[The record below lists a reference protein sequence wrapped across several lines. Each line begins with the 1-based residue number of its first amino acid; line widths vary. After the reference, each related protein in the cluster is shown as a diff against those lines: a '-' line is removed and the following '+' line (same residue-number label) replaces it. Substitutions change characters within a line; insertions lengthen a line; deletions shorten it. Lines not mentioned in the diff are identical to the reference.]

1 MSGLRSLDPGRS
13 KPGEDGRNNLP
24 DIGQALRSRTV
35 RTVPKVCGAVMNA
48 SVEALPV
55 SHRAHP
61 APVPAPEVVVR
72 EGILDMPGDVTLHHG
87 GRLSGIRIAWR
98 LAGPANAPVV
108 CALGGISAN
117 RRVFVT
123 EDPRQGWW
131 SEIVGPGRPLDA
143 NRFRV
148 LSFDYL
154 GGSGETTGPVTEAAS
169 ETAARLPGAGLAI
182 VPPAKAAGS
191 LADGVRPASTFPNIS
206 TYDQA
211 ELLVRLL
218 NNLGVKS
225 LRAAVGGSYGGMVA
239 LAFGERYPER
249 VSELIVIG
257 AADRTHPMATAWRSV
272 QRRIL
277 RFALECGRPKD
288 GLQLARALAM
298 STYRS
303 AEEFEARF
311 DDAPVR
317 DGARFL
323 FPVEQYLFARGTDFA
338 DRHKPEAILCLSESI
353 DLHHVDATR
362 IFVPTTIVAVREDQL
377 VPLADLR
384 GLAARLP
391 LAKLHE
397 ISSIYGHD
405 AFLKESDQL
414 RGIFTAALGGAA

>member
-1 MSGLRSLDPGRS
+1 
-13 KPGEDGRNNLP
+13 
-24 DIGQALRSRTV
+24 
-35 RTVPKVCGAVMNA
+35 MNA

-55 SHRAHP
+55 AHRAQP
-61 APVPAPEVVVR
+61 ASVPAPEMVVR
-72 EGILDMPGDVTLHHG
+72 EGILEVPGEVALYHG
-87 GRLSGIRIAWR
+87 GRLTGIRVAWR
-98 LAGPANAPVV
+98 LVGPANAPVV

-117 RRVFVT
+117 RRVF
-123 EDPRQGWW
+123 DPEEPRKGWW
-131 SEIVGPGRPLDA
+131 SEVVGPGQPLDA
-143 NRFRV
+143 DRFRV

-154 GGSGETTGPVTEAAS
+154 GGSAETTGPAVS
-169 ETAARLPGAGLAI
+169 
-182 VPPAKAAGS
+182 S
-191 LADGVRPASTFPNIS
+191 QFPNIS

-218 NNLGVKS
+218 NNLGLKS
-225 LRAAVGGSYGGMVA
+225 LRAIVGGSYGGMVA

-249 VSELIVIG
+249 VSRLVVIG

-272 QRRIL
+272 QRQIL
-277 RFALECGRPKD
+277 RFAVECGRPKD

-311 DDAPVR
+311 NGAPTR
-317 DGARFL
+317 DGERFT
-323 FPVEQYLFARGTDFA
+323 FPVERYLNARGSDFA
-338 DRHKPEAILCLSESI
+338 ERHRPESILCLSESI

-362 IFVPTTIVAVREDQL
+362 IFVPTTIVAIREDQL
-377 VPLADLR
+377 VPLTDLR

-391 LAKLHE
+391 VARLHE

-414 RGIFTAALGGAA
+414 RAIFAAALGGAA

>member
-1 MSGLRSLDPGRS
+1 
-13 KPGEDGRNNLP
+13 
-24 DIGQALRSRTV
+24 
-35 RTVPKVCGAVMNA
+35 MNA

-55 SHRAHP
+55 AHRAHL
-61 APVPAPEVVVR
+61 APVPAPEMVVR
-72 EGILDMPGDVTLHHG
+72 EGVLDVPGEVSLYHG

-117 RRVFVT
+117 RRVF
-123 EDPRQGWW
+123 DQDNPKQGWW
-131 SEIVGPGRPLDA
+131 SEVVGPGQALDA
-143 NRFRV
+143 ERFRV

-154 GGSGETTGPVTEAAS
+154 GGSAETTGPGHT
-169 ETAARLPGAGLAI
+169 
-182 VPPAKAAGS
+182 AGS
-191 LADGVRPASTFPNIS
+191 AFPNIS

-218 NNLGVKS
+218 NNLGLKS
-225 LRAAVGGSYGGMVA
+225 LRAIVGGSYGGMVA

-249 VSELIVIG
+249 VSRLVVIG

-272 QRRIL
+272 QRQVL

-298 STYRS
+298 ATYRS
-303 AEEFEARF
+303 AEEFAARF
-311 DDAPVR
+311 DGAP
-317 DGARFL
+317 ARNGERFA

-338 DRHKPEAILCLSESI
+338 ERHHPEAILCLSESI

-362 IFVPTTIVAVREDQL
+362 IFVPTTIIAIREDQL
-377 VPLADLR
+377 VPLTDLR

-391 LAKLHE
+391 VAKLHE

-414 RGIFTAALGGAA
+414 RGIFAVALGGAA

>member
-1 MSGLRSLDPGRS
+1 
-13 KPGEDGRNNLP
+13 
-24 DIGQALRSRTV
+24 
-35 RTVPKVCGAVMNA
+35 MNA

-55 SHRAHP
+55 AHRAHL
-61 APVPAPEVVVR
+61 APVPAPEMVVR
-72 EGILDMPGDVTLHHG
+72 EGVLDVPGEVSLYHG
-87 GRLSGIRIAWR
+87 GRLSGIRVAWR

-117 RRVFVT
+117 RRVFDQ
-123 EDPRQGWW
+123 ENPKQGWW
-131 SEIVGPGRPLDA
+131 SEVVGPGQALDA
-143 NRFRV
+143 ERFRV

-154 GGSGETTGPVTEAAS
+154 GGSAETTGPGRIGLAAVD
-169 ETAARLPGAGLAI
+169 GAGSA
-182 VPPAKAAGS
+182 
-191 LADGVRPASTFPNIS
+191 FPNIS

-218 NNLGVKS
+218 NNLGLKS
-225 LRAAVGGSYGGMVA
+225 LRAIVGGSYGGMVA

-249 VSELIVIG
+249 VSRLVVIG

-272 QRRIL
+272 QRKIL
-277 RFALECGRPKD
+277 RFAVDCGRPKD

-311 DDAPVR
+311 DAAPTR
-317 DGARFL
+317 DGERFA

-338 DRHKPEAILCLSESI
+338 ERNHPEAILCLSESI

-362 IFVPTTIVAVREDQL
+362 VFVPTTIIAIREDQL
-377 VPLADLR
+377 VPLTDLR

-391 LAKLHE
+391 VAKLHE

-414 RGIFTAALGGAA
+414 RGIFAVALGGVA

>member
-1 MSGLRSLDPGRS
+1 
-13 KPGEDGRNNLP
+13 
-24 DIGQALRSRTV
+24 
-35 RTVPKVCGAVMNA
+35 MNA
-48 SVEALPV
+48 SVEALTV
-55 SHRAHP
+55 AHRAHL
-61 APVPAPEVVVR
+61 APVPAPEMVVR
-72 EGILDMPGDVTLHHG
+72 EGILDVPGEVSLYHG
-87 GRLSGIRIAWR
+87 GRLGGIRIAWR

-117 RRVFVT
+117 RRVFDQ
-123 EDPRQGWW
+123 ENPKQGWW
-131 SEIVGPGRPLDA
+131 SEVVGSGQALDA
-143 NRFRV
+143 DRFRV

-154 GGSGETTGPVTEAAS
+154 GGSAETTGPDG
-169 ETAARLPGAGLAI
+169 GAGSA
-182 VPPAKAAGS
+182 
-191 LADGVRPASTFPNIS
+191 FPNIS

-218 NNLGVKS
+218 NNLGLKS
-225 LRAAVGGSYGGMVA
+225 LRAIVGGSYGGMVA

-249 VSELIVIG
+249 VSRLVVIG

-272 QRRIL
+272 QRKIL
-277 RFALECGRPKD
+277 RFAVDCGRPKD

-311 DDAPVR
+311 DAAPTR
-317 DGARFL
+317 DGERFA

-338 DRHKPEAILCLSESI
+338 ERNHPEAILCLSESI

-362 IFVPTTIVAVREDQL
+362 VFVPTTIIAIREDQL
-377 VPLADLR
+377 VPLTDLR

-391 LAKLHE
+391 VAKLHE

-414 RGIFTAALGGAA
+414 RGIFAVALGGVA

>member
-1 MSGLRSLDPGRS
+1 
-13 KPGEDGRNNLP
+13 
-24 DIGQALRSRTV
+24 
-35 RTVPKVCGAVMNA
+35 MNA
-48 SVEALPV
+48 SVEAVSTQRAP
-55 SHRAHP
+55 SHRANV
-61 APVPAPEVVVR
+61 APVVAVPEAVVR
-72 EGILDMPGDVTLHHG
+72 EGILEVPGDVSLHHG
-87 GRLSGIRIAWR
+87 GRLAGIQIAWR

-123 EDPRQGWW
+123 EEPRQGWW
-131 SEIVGPGRPLDA
+131 SEVVGPGQALDA
-143 NRFRV
+143 ERFRV

-154 GGSGETTGPVTEAAS
+154 GGSAETTGPAGAGADDLAAS
-169 ETAARLPGAGLAI
+169 P
-182 VPPAKAAGS
+182 
-191 LADGVRPASTFPNIS
+191 FPNIS

-218 NNLGVKS
+218 NNLGLKS
-225 LRAAVGGSYGGMVA
+225 LRAIVGGSYGGMVA

-249 VSELIVIG
+249 VSQLVVIG

-277 RFALECGRPKD
+277 RFAVDCGRPRD

-303 AEEFEARF
+303 PEEFEARF
-311 DDAPVR
+311 DNPP
-317 DGARFL
+317 AREGDRFV
-323 FPVEQYLFARGTDFA
+323 FPVERYLFARGSDFA
-338 DRHKPEAILCLSESI
+338 DRHSAAAILCLSESI
-353 DLHHVDATR
+353 DLHQVDATR
-362 IFVPTTIVAVREDQL
+362 IFVPTTVVAIREDQL
-377 VPLADLR
+377 VPLSDLR

-391 LAKLHE
+391 KAKLFE

-414 RGIFTAALGGAA
+414 RGIFAAALGGAA

>member
-1 MSGLRSLDPGRS
+1 MSASL
-13 KPGEDGRNNLP
+13 E
-24 DIGQALRSRTV
+24 I
-35 RTVPKVCGAVMNA
+35 VPT
-48 SVEALPV
+48 
-55 SHRAHP
+55 SHRAHL
-61 APVPAPEVVVR
+61 APVSVPEWVAR
-72 EGILDMPGDVTLHHG
+72 EGMLDVPGEVSLYHG

-98 LAGPANAPVV
+98 LVGPANAPVV

-117 RRVFVT
+117 RRVFDA
-123 EDPRQGWW
+123 EEPREGWW
-131 SEIVGPGRPLDA
+131 SEVVGSGRALDA
-143 NRFRV
+143 DRFRV

-154 GGSGETTGPVTEAAS
+154 GGSAETTGPG
-169 ETAARLPGAGLAI
+169 TAA
-182 VPPAKAAGS
+182 
-191 LADGVRPASTFPNIS
+191 FPNIS

-218 NNLGVKS
+218 NNLGLKS
-225 LRAAVGGSYGGMVA
+225 LRAIVGGSYGGMVA

-249 VSELIVIG
+249 VSQLIVIG

-272 QRRIL
+272 QRRML
-277 RFALECGRPKD
+277 RFAVDCGRPKE

-303 AEEFEARF
+303 SEEFEARF
-311 DDAPVR
+311 DSAPAR
-317 DGARFL
+317 DGERYV
-323 FPVEQYLFARGTDFA
+323 FPVEQYLFARGSDFA
-338 DRHKPEAILCLSESI
+338 DRHNAEAILCLSESI
-353 DLHHVDATR
+353 DLHRVEASR

-391 LAKLHE
+391 VVKLHE

-414 RGIFTAALGGAA
+414 RGIFSAALGGAA

>member
-1 MSGLRSLDPGRS
+1 
-13 KPGEDGRNNLP
+13 
-24 DIGQALRSRTV
+24 
-35 RTVPKVCGAVMNA
+35 MNA

-55 SHRAHP
+55 SHRAQLL
-61 APVPAPEVVVR
+61 PVAAPERVVR
-72 EGILDMPGDVTLHHG
+72 EGILDVPGQVSLFHG

-98 LAGPANAPVV
+98 IVGPANAPVV

-123 EDPRQGWW
+123 EDSRQGWW
-131 SEIVGPGRPLDA
+131 SEVVGPGGALDA
-143 NRFRV
+143 DRFRV

-154 GGSGETTGPVTEAAS
+154 GGSADTTGP
-169 ETAARLPGAGLAI
+169 
-182 VPPAKAAGS
+182 AAGACGEPT
-191 LADGVRPASTFPNIS
+191 LAPFPNIS

-218 NNLGVKS
+218 NNLGLKS
-225 LRAAVGGSYGGMVA
+225 LRAIVGGSYGGMVA

-249 VSELIVIG
+249 VSRLIVIG
-257 AADRTHPMATAWRSV
+257 AADKPHPMATAWRSV

-277 RFALECGRPKD
+277 RFAVECGRPKE

-311 DDAPVR
+311 DGVPSR
-317 DGARFL
+317 DGERFA
-323 FPVEQYLFARGTDFA
+323 FPVEQYLFARGVDFA
-338 DRHKPEAILCLSESI
+338 ERHKPEAILCLSESI
-353 DLHHVDATR
+353 DLHRVDATR
-362 IFVPTTIVAVREDQL
+362 IFVPTTIVAIREDQL
-377 VPLADLR
+377 VPLTDLR

-391 LAKLHE
+391 VARLHE

-414 RGIFTAALGGAA
+414 RGIFAAALGGAA

>member
-1 MSGLRSLDPGRS
+1 
-13 KPGEDGRNNLP
+13 
-24 DIGQALRSRTV
+24 
-35 RTVPKVCGAVMNA
+35 MNA
-48 SVEALPV
+48 SVEALHV

-61 APVPAPEVVVR
+61 APVPAPEMVVR
-72 EGILDMPGDVTLHHG
+72 EGILDVPGDVSLHHG

-117 RRVFVT
+117 RRVFVP

-131 SEIVGPGRPLDA
+131 SEIVGPGGALDVD
-143 NRFRV
+143 RFRV

-154 GGSGETTGPVTEAAS
+154 GGSGETTGPVTAAAAS
-169 ETAARLPGAGLAI
+169 ETAPGPTVVPLAR
-182 VPPAKAAGS
+182 AAGS
-191 LADGVRPASTFPNIS
+191 LANEARPATPFPNIS

-225 LRAAVGGSYGGMVA
+225 LRAVVGGSYGGMVA

-249 VSELIVIG
+249 VSQLIVIG

-277 RFALECGRPKD
+277 RFALDCGRPKD

-317 DGARFL
+317 DGGRFL

-338 DRHKPEAILCLSESI
+338 DRHKPEAVLCLSESI

-391 LAKLHE
+391 VAKLHE

>member
-1 MSGLRSLDPGRS
+1 
-13 KPGEDGRNNLP
+13 
-24 DIGQALRSRTV
+24 
-35 RTVPKVCGAVMNA
+35 MNA
-48 SVEALPV
+48 SVEALTV
-55 SHRAHP
+55 AHRAHL
-61 APVPAPEVVVR
+61 APVPAPEMVVR
-72 EGILDMPGDVTLHHG
+72 EGILDVPGEVSLYHG
-87 GRLSGIRIAWR
+87 GRLSGIRVAWR

-117 RRVFVT
+117 RRVFDQ
-123 EDPRQGWW
+123 ENPKQGWW
-131 SEIVGPGRPLDA
+131 SEVVGPGQALDVEH
-143 NRFRV
+143 FRV

-154 GGSGETTGPVTEAAS
+154 GGSAETTGPRRV
-169 ETAARLPGAGLAI
+169 GLAA
-182 VPPAKAAGS
+182 VSTDAAGS
-191 LADGVRPASTFPNIS
+191 RAANDSAQEAVSAPVADTSASSFPNIS

-218 NNLGVKS
+218 NNLGLKS
-225 LRAAVGGSYGGMVA
+225 LRAIVGGSYGGMVA

-249 VSELIVIG
+249 VSRLVVIG

-272 QRRIL
+272 QRQIL
-277 RFALECGRPKD
+277 RFAVDCGRPKD

-311 DDAPVR
+311 DGAPVR
-317 DGARFL
+317 NGERFA
-323 FPVEQYLFARGTDFA
+323 FPVEQYLFARGSDFA
-338 DRHKPEAILCLSESI
+338 ERHHPEAILCLSESI

-362 IFVPTTIVAVREDQL
+362 IFVPTTIVAIREDQL
-377 VPLADLR
+377 VPLTDLR

-391 LAKLHE
+391 VAKLHE

-414 RGIFTAALGGAA
+414 RGIFAVALGGAA